1 MRYNTSDM
9 KTELER
15 ARAQYEYEREHH
27 ARILAAPAGEE
38 RALAFAEAYD
48 GLYAG
53 MRSKVFLDQ
62 ETEPKR
68 KAVQK
73 FRLLKRFLTSSSH
86 VAECGPGNFH
96 LAKVVAPHVE
106 SLALVDVVNGNPK
119 AKLPKNCK
127 FYESDGVHLPAKLND
142 LDLVW
147 SAHVVEHIHPEEVYD
162 HLVDVRRT
170 LADGGNYVI
179 FTPNRL
185 SGPHDISRR
194 FSNVAEGLHLKEYTV
209 RELKQALKNAGYS
222 KITHYAG
229 GKGLYLKVPTW
240 VPLLAEFKLKF
251 WPRPLRR
258 LFASFL
264 PVKAILGIIIVG
276 QK

>member
-1 MRYNTSDM
+1 M
-9 KTELER
+9 KSVQER
-15 ARAQYEYEREHH
+15 ARAQFEYEREHH
-27 ARILAAPAGEE
+27 ARILAAPAGED
-38 RALAFAEAYD
+38 RALAFSEAYD

-53 MRSKVFLDQ
+53 MRSKIFLDQ

-73 FRLLKRFLTSSSH
+73 FKLLKRYLTSSSN

-127 FYESDGVHLPAKLND
+127 FYKNDGIHLPAKLND

-162 HLVDVRRT
+162 HLVDVRRA
-170 LADGGNYVI
+170 LAEGGSYVI

-209 RELKQALKNAGYS
+209 RELRQALKNAGYS

-229 GKGLYLKVPTW
+229 GKGLYLKVPAWLPWLT
-240 VPLLAEFKLKF
+240 EFKLKLC
-251 WPRPLRR
+251 PRFARR
-258 LFASFL
+258 LCASLL
-264 PVKAILGIIIVG
+264 PVKAVLGIIIVA

>member
-1 MRYNTSDM
+1 M
-9 KTELER
+9 KSVLER
-15 ARAQYEYEREHH
+15 ARAQFEYEREHH

-38 RALAFAEAYD
+38 RALAFSEAYD

-53 MRSKVFLDQ
+53 MRSKIFLDQ

-73 FRLLKRFLTSSSH
+73 FRLLKRFLTSSSN

-96 LAKVVAPHVE
+96 LAKVVAPNVE

-127 FYESDGVHLPAKLND
+127 FYESDGIHLPAKLEN

-147 SAHVVEHIHPEEVYD
+147 SAHVIEHIHPEEVFD
-162 HLVDVRRT
+162 HLVDVRRA
-170 LADGGNYVI
+170 LAEGGNYVI
-179 FTPNRL
+179 FTPNRH

-194 FSNVAEGLHLKEYTV
+194 FSNSAEGLHLKEYTV
-209 RELKQALKNAGYS
+209 RELRRALKHAGYS

-229 GKGLYLKVPTW
+229 GKGIYLKVPAW
-240 VPLLAEFKLKF
+240 LPLLVEFKLRLVPHF
-251 WPRPLRR
+251 ARR
-258 LFASFL
+258 LIASFL
-264 PVKAILGIIIVG
+264 PLKAILGIILVG
-276 QK
+276 KK